1 MLSHVTSVWRSFR
14 RRFSRSEWAIR
25 LLRLSTDSD
34 AASQPGLLLVQVDGL
49 SGAQL
54 RRALAQ
60 GRMPFVQRLLR
71 RERYLLHTQYSG
83 LPASTPAV
91 QAELFYGVKGAV
103 PAFSFLDK
111 SCGCIFR
118 MYEPKSAAE
127 VERRLAEQGPALLDG
142 GSAYT
147 DIFTGGAKESHFCA
161 STLGLNKLLRSLH
174 PLVMPILI
182 LSRLDLVL
190 RIAVLLVVELVL
202 AVIDSVRGALS
213 KKGLLD
219 EIFFIPTRVAICILL
234 RELVVLGAQT
244 DLARGLPII
253 HVNLIGYD
261 EQAHRRGP
269 SSRFAHW
276 TLRGIDYALA
286 RLWHAAHRS
295 ARRDYDVWIYSDHGQ
310 EDALPYMVLHGRSV
324 QQAVQELVQRIA
336 PDGPVKGEDGRGVQ
350 AHRAGLLAGPFWR
363 QVFAKRERVDDGRP
377 HLTVTAMGS
386 LGHVYP
392 PRRLTRRESDWL
404 AGELVRTA
412 GIPLVLRAEEAHKAT
427 AWTTQRAF
435 RLPEDAATLFGA
447 GHPFLEEI
455 ASDLVDVCHHPDA
468 GQLVISGWQSGGRP
482 ISFPMEYGSHTGP
495 GREETNA
502 FALLPADAPLPGRL
516 RPYLRPWDV
525 REAGHRLLG
534 RAIVEVAEEPRSPA
548 AESQT
553 FRVMTYN
560 VHSCVGMDGKVSPS
574 RIARII
580 ARHRPDIVSLQELDV
595 GRPRTG
601 RVDQAARIG
610 EKLGMQCCFHPALRI
625 GDGQYGN
632 AILSRDAMRL
642 VKADWLPRLRAQRP
656 FQPRAALW
664 VAVER
669 SGYALQVINAHLSL
683 WPKERLLQV
692 EALLGDEWL
701 GHADCRP
708 PVVLCGDFNATPGSS
723 VCRRLGRRLLDAQRV
738 LAAHRPLRTW
748 SGRYPTHRIDH
759 VFVGPRIE
767 VVSIEVPNTEL
778 EKIASDH
785 LPVIVEVRIVEHAA
799 PGGSGLARNTN
810 GQARQPGRTG
820 K

>member
-1 MLSHVTSVWRSFR
+1 LTLSCQ
-14 RRFSRSEWAIR
+14 
-25 LLRLSTDSD
+25 LLP
-34 AASQPGLLLVQVDGL
+34 Q
-49 SGAQL
+49 
-54 RRALAQ
+54 
-60 GRMPFVQRLLR
+60 
-71 RERYLLHTQYSG
+71 
-83 LPASTPAV
+83 
-91 QAELFYGVKGAV
+91 
-103 PAFSFLDK
+103 
-111 SCGCIFR
+111 
-118 MYEPKSAAE
+118 
-127 VERRLAEQGPALLDG
+127 
-142 GSAYT
+142 
-147 DIFTGGAKESHFCA
+147 
-161 STLGLNKLLRSLH
+161 
-174 PLVMPILI
+174 
-182 LSRLDLVL
+182 
-190 RIAVLLVVELVL
+190 IA
-202 AVIDSVRGALS
+202 
-213 KKGLLD
+213 
-219 EIFFIPTRVAICILL
+219 T
-234 RELVVLGAQT
+234 
-244 DLARGLPII
+244 
-253 HVNLIGYD
+253 H
-261 EQAHRRGP
+261 
-269 SSRFAHW
+269 
-276 TLRGIDYALA
+276 
-286 RLWHAAHRS
+286 
-295 ARRDYDVWIYSDHGQ
+295 
-310 EDALPYMVLHGRSV
+310 
-324 QQAVQELVQRIA
+324 
-336 PDGPVKGEDGRGVQ
+336 
-350 AHRAGLLAGPFWR
+350 
-363 QVFAKRERVDDGRP
+363 
-377 HLTVTAMGS
+377 
-386 LGHVYP
+386 
-392 PRRLTRRESDWL
+392 
-404 AGELVRTA
+404 ELVRVIVTLCCGA
-412 GIPLVLRAEEAHKAT
+412 VASLT
-427 AWTTQRAF
+427 AW
-435 RLPEDAATLFGA
+435 FGA
-447 GHPFLEEI
+447 GRVLDDR
-455 ASDLVDVCHHPDA
+455 ARQDLADRWAEAELC
-468 GQLVISGWQSGGRP
+468 LV
-482 ISFPMEYGSHTGP
+482 GP
-495 GREETNA
+495 GMSSGAR
-502 FALLPADAPLPGRL
+502 PSGRL
-516 RPYLRPWDV
+516 RAIAMAPSAAKSGWPERCATAAAALDAALAAPPIYAELADVPRLTPALSLAADARAAAVDGVWEALRGAKLP
-525 REAGHRLLG
+525 AGRPG
-534 RAIVEVAEEPRSPA
+534 RVEPPPAAPEEPRSPA